1 MGFAR
6 FVGLRFLRPKRG
18 ELLLSI
24 ITVIGITAVAVG
36 VATLIVVLGVMTG
49 FQEDMMNKILGAHS
63 HLLVES
69 KKKVIHD
76 WAPVLAAVQRV
87 DGVAAAAPYVHG
99 ELMATSTDH
108 AAGVI
113 VRGIDPDLAPSVTN
127 IGRSV
132 ERGSLQLLKREQEVL
147 EPLGENKRP
156 EKLPGIILG
165 KELAAEVRVFIGEKL
180 YLVNPIGDIGPLGIM
195 PKTQAFVVVGIFKSG
210 LYEFDAKYAL
220 IDLHD
225 AQKFFGLGDGISGI
239 EVKLKDM
246 WQIERVGRDIRA
258 QLAPPLFAKD
268 WQELNRNLFSAI
280 KVEKLVMFLML
291 CIIIFV
297 AALNIFSNL
306 YMVVMDK
313 RKSIAMLRAMGAS
326 SRRIRQIVLAQGMT
340 IGILG
345 SAIGVALGLGLC
357 LLQMRY
363 GLVKLDPY
371 VYYIDKLPITL
382 KAFDLAAVIVASL
395 GLCLGAT
402 WMPARMAARLDAVE
416 VLRYE

>member
-6 FVGLRFLRPKRG
+6 FVGLRFLRPKRRQ
-18 ELLLSI
+18 LLLSI

-49 FQEDMMNKILGAHS
+49 FQEDMMQKILGAHS

-69 KKKVIHD
+69 KKKVIND
-76 WAPVLAAVQRV
+76 WPSVLAAVQHV
-87 DGVAAAAPYVHG
+87 DGVAAAAPYAHG
-99 ELMATSTDH
+99 EVMATSSDH
-108 AAGVI
+108 AAGVV
-113 VRGIDPDLAPSVTN
+113 VRGIDPDLAPRVTN
-127 IGRSV
+127 IGHAV
-132 ERGSLQLLKREQEVL
+132 ERGALNLLKRPQEVM
-147 EPLGENKRP
+147 EPVGENKRP

-165 KELAAEVRVFIGEKL
+165 RELANELRLFIGEKL
-180 YLVNPIGDIGPLGIM
+180 YLVNPTGDIGPLGVM
-195 PKTQAFVVVGIFKSG
+195 PKTVTFVVVGIFKTG

-220 IDLHD
+220 IQLHE
-225 AQKFFGLGDGISGI
+225 AQKFFGLGDGITGI
-239 EVKLKDM
+239 EVKLDDM
-246 WQIERVGRDIRA
+246 WQVGPVGRAIRA
-258 QLAPPLFAKD
+258 QLTPPLYAKD
-268 WQELNRNLFSAI
+268 WQEMNRNLFSAI

-291 CIIIFV
+291 CIIVFV

-313 RKSIAMLRAMGAS
+313 KKSIAMLRAMGAS

-345 SAIGVALGLGLC
+345 SVIGVALGLGIC

-363 GLVKLDPY
+363 GLIKLDPY
-371 VYYIDKLPITL
+371 VYYIDTLPITL
-382 KAFDLAAVIVASL
+382 KAFDLAAVILSSL
-395 GLCLGAT
+395 GLCLVAT
-402 WMPARMAARLDAVE
+402 WVPARIAARLDAVE